1 MTANDSAE
9 KTEDRSL
16 NNHAAL
22 KTSIANGDVEE
33 VKARLEGHTLDKLE
47 KGYLI
52 DLARLS
58 GSSEIEEVIKSTPE
72 SQMLKN
78 LAQI

>member
-1 MTANDSAE
+1 MTANDWSE

-22 KTSIANGDVEE
+22 KTSIANGDVKE
-33 VKARLEGHTLDKLE
+33 VKARLKGHSLDELE

-58 GSSEIEEVIKSTPE
+58 GNSEIEEVIKSTPE
-72 SQMLKN
+72 S
-78 LAQI
+78 

>member
-22 KTSIANGDVEE
+22 KTSIANGDVED

-58 GSSEIEEVIKSTPE
+58 GNSEIEEVIKSIPE
-72 SQMLKN
+72 S
-78 LAQI
+78 

>member
-1 MTANDSAE
+1 MTANESAE

-58 GSSEIEEVIKSTPE
+58 GNSEIEEVIKETVT
-72 SQMLKN
+72 N
-78 LAQI
+78 FV

>member
-22 KTSIANGDVEE
+22 KTSIAKKYFEGFLSKLIISE
-33 VKARLEGHTLDKLE
+33 VNRLE
-47 KGYLI
+47 
-52 DLARLS
+52 RLC
-58 GSSEIEEVIKSTPE
+58 
-72 SQMLKN
+72 LF
-78 LAQI
+78 L

>member
-33 VKARLEGHTLDKLE
+33 VKARLEGHTLNKLE

-58 GSSEIEEVIKSTPE
+58 GNSEIEEVIKSIPE
-72 SQMLKN
+72 S
-78 LAQI
+78 

>member
-72 SQMLKN
+72 S
-78 LAQI
+78 

>member
-1 MTANDSAE
+1 MTANDLVE
-9 KTEDRSL
+9 RTEDRSL

-22 KTSIANGDVEE
+22 KTSIANGDVKE
-33 VKARLEGHTLDKLE
+33 VKTRLEGHTLNKLE

-58 GSSEIEEVIKSTPE
+58 GNSEIEEVIKSIPE
-72 SQMLKN
+72 S
-78 LAQI
+78 